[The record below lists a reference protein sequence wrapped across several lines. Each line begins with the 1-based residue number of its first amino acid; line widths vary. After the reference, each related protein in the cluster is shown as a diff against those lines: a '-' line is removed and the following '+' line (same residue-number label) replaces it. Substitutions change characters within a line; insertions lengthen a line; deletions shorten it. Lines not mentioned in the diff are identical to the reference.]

1 MQSPPT
7 WLDFQ
12 SQKVASGL
20 LTALHEDTL
29 TGLPAS
35 YARIVLWY
43 YQSPIHLI
51 PDIVPGLGFL
61 DDYILIHTA
70 MWICGTP
77 PNEES
82 ADFTELPTQ
91 INFYLNPPEEE
102 TETEEGTETAE
113 AAEPAEPAPQS

>member
-7 WLDFQ
+7 WLDLQ
-12 SQKVASGL
+12 SQKVAFGL
-20 LTALHEDTL
+20 LKALQEDAI
-29 TGLPAS
+29 TGLPSS

-51 PDIVPGLGFL
+51 PDVIPGLGFL

-77 PNEES
+77 PDEEEIE
-82 ADFTELPTQ
+82 FTELAQQ
-91 INFYLNPPEEE
+91 IGLFLNPPL
-102 TETEEGTETAE
+102 ETEEEVATE
-113 AAEPAEPAPQS
+113 PQA